1 MKKLLTIGLL
11 TATFAT
17 AMNAQPKL
25 ASDNI
30 DEVLKAMT
38 LEEKAKLLVGG
49 ANNFFG
55 ANAVVGGEAD
65 LVAGAAGTSPAIPRL
80 GIPAT
85 VLTDGPAGVRINP
98 TRKGTDKT
106 YYATAFPI
114 GSCLASTWNTE
125 LVSKVGEAIGNETKE
140 YRCDVILGPGMNLH
154 RNPLCGR
161 NFEYYSEDP
170 LLTGKIAAAYI
181 QGVQSQGAGV
191 SAKHFA
197 VNSQETDRTAV
208 DERVSQRAARELYL
222 RGFEIAVRESDPWTI
237 MASYNQ
243 VNGQYSMGNHDLLTK
258 ILRED
263 WGYKGIVMTDWI
275 GIREGLET
283 ISEVHAG
290 NDLMEPGQPAQVEE
304 IIKGV
309 KEGKLDIADVDRNV
323 RRMLEYIVKTPSF
336 RQYPASN
343 NPDFKAHA
351 AITRQ
356 SAAEGIVLLKNNGAL
371 PFRTEGN
378 HNSQFSARACS
389 LSSERTLNSQLI
401 KTVALFGEN
410 SYDFLSGGTGSGC
423 VHPPYVVDM
432 LQGLEN
438 AGIKSSATLTDIYR
452 KYIDYARIKFQAERH
467 PAKWF
472 QTEMMGQQKYP
483 EISLSP
489 IAINKEVQ
497 AADAAIITIGR
508 QAGEGIDRDID
519 TEFNLIPEER
529 ALITDVCNAFHAAG
543 KPVIVIINSGSVI
556 ETASWSS
563 YPDAILCAWQPGMEG
578 GNSIADLLTGKVNPS
593 GKLTMT
599 WPIAATD
606 HASTKNFPGNIDDYT
621 FQMMVGN
628 KMPVPGHAYTN
639 HEEDIYVGYRFFD
652 TFNKEVAYP
661 FGFGLSY
668 TTFAFSKPVVKL
680 STLRSALPLGSSK
693 NSQLSTLNSQLSTL
707 NSQLSTVQ
715 VSITVKN
722 TGAVSG
728 KEVAQVYVQA
738 PKGRLEK
745 PVQELKAFAKTREL
759 QPGESQTLTMTIPV
773 RDLASF
779 DEAGS
784 QWITEA
790 GTYTFRI
797 GNNSRNIAATAQLKI
812 AEYTEKTTNALA
824 PQQPLKLLKQ

>member
-1 MKKLLTIGLL
+1 MKRLLTTYLL
-11 TATFAT
+11 AATFAMT
-17 AMNAQPKL
+17 TNAQIQL
-25 ASDNI
+25 RADNI

-49 ANNFFG
+49 ANNFFS

-85 VLTDGPAGVRINP
+85 VLTDGPAGVRIDP

-125 LVSKVGEAIGNETKE
+125 LVNKVGQAIGNETKE

-222 RGFEIAVRESDPWTI
+222 RGFEIAVRESNPWTI

-258 ILRED
+258 ILRDD
-263 WGYKGIVMTDWI
+263 WGFKGIVMTDWI
-275 GIREGLET
+275 GIREGLPT
-283 ISEVHAG
+283 ISEVQAG
-290 NDLMEPGQPAQVEE
+290 NDLMEPGQPAQINE
-304 IIKGV
+304 IIEGV
-309 KEGKLDIADVDRNV
+309 KSGKLDIKDVDRNV

-336 RQYPASN
+336 LKYPASN
-343 NPDFKAHA
+343 NPDFVAHA

-356 SAAEGIVLLKNNGAL
+356 SANEGIVLLKNNGTL
-371 PFRTEGN
+371 PWKNG
-378 HNSQFSARACS
+378 S
-389 LSSERTLNSQLI
+389 I

-432 LQGLEN
+432 LQGLKN
-438 AGIKSSATLTDIYR
+438 AGINSSPVLTDIYR
-452 KYIDYARIKFQAERH
+452 KYIEFARVKFQEERH

-483 EISLSP
+483 EIGLDP
-489 IAINKEVQ
+489 ICIHKEVRG
-497 AADAAIITIGR
+497 ADAAIITIGR
-508 QAGEGIDRDID
+508 QAGEGIDRDIN
-519 TEFNLIPEER
+519 TEFNLNAEER

-543 KPVIVIINSGSVI
+543 KPVVVIINSGSVI
-556 ETASWSS
+556 ETASWSG

-606 HASTKNFPGNIDDYT
+606 HASTKNFPGQIDDYSLQ
-621 FQMMVGN
+621 QMIGS
-628 KMPVPGHAYTN
+628 KAPIPCHAYTN
-639 HEEDIYVGYRFFD
+639 HEEDIYVGYRYFD
-652 TFNKEVAYP
+652 TFGRDVAYP

-668 TTFAFSKPVVKL
+668 TTFAFSKPVVK
-680 STLRSALPLGSSK
+680 AKGK
-693 NSQLSTLNSQLSTL
+693 NA
-707 NSQLSTVQ
+707 VE

-722 TGAVSG
+722 TGSVSG
-728 KEVAQVYVQA
+728 KEVAQVYVKA
-738 PKGRLEK
+738 PKGKLEK
-745 PVQELKAFAKTREL
+745 PAQELKAFAKTNEL
-759 QPGESQTLTMTIPV
+759 QPGESQLLTMSIPV
-773 RDLASF
+773 RMLASF
-779 DEAGS
+779 DEANS
-784 QWITEA
+784 QWLTEA
-790 GTYTFRI
+790 GTYTFNI
-797 GNNSRNIAATAQLKI
+797 GNSSRNIAATATLKLG
-812 AEYTEKTTNALA
+812 EYTEKTTNALA
-824 PQQPLKLLKQ
+824 PQHKLNLMKQ

>member
-1 MKKLLTIGLL
+1 MKRLLTLGLSVLL
-11 TATFAT
+11 TTVTMT
-17 AMNAQPKL
+17 AQTKL
-25 ASDNI
+25 RADNI

-49 ANNFFG
+49 ANKFFS
-55 ANAVVGGEAD
+55 ATAVVGGEAD
-65 LVAGAAGTSPAIPRL
+65 LVAGAAGTSPEIARL

-85 VLTDGPAGVRINP
+85 VLTDGPAGVRIDP
-98 TRKGTDKT
+98 TRPGDSKT

-125 LVSKVGEAIGNETKE
+125 LVRKVGEAIGNETKE

-170 LLTGKIAAAYI
+170 LVTGKIAAAYI
-181 QGVQSQGAGV
+181 NGVQSQGAGV

-197 VNSQETDRTAV
+197 VNSQETDRTSV

-222 RGFEIAVRESDPWTI
+222 RGFEIAVRESNPWTV
-237 MASYNQ
+237 MASYNK
-243 VNGQYSMGNHDLLTK
+243 VNGQFSMGNHDLLTK
-258 ILRED
+258 ILRDD
-263 WGYKGIVMTDWI
+263 WGFKGIVMTDWI

-283 ISEVHAG
+283 IAEVHAG
-290 NDLMEPGQPAQVEE
+290 NDLMEPGQPAQVQE
-304 IIKGV
+304 IIDGV
-309 KEGKLDIADVDRNV
+309 KNGKLDIADVDRNV

-336 RQYPASN
+336 KQYPASN

-356 SAAEGIVLLKNNGAL
+356 SAAEGIVLLKNNGTL
-371 PFRTEGN
+371 PWNQPTAK
-378 HNSQFSARACS
+378 SQQPKA
-389 LSSERTLNSQLI
+389 I

-438 AGIKSSATLTDIYR
+438 AGIKSSASLTDIYR
-452 KYIDYARIKFQAERH
+452 KYIDYARAKFQAERH

-483 EISLSP
+483 EIGLSP

-606 HASTKNFPGNIDDYT
+606 HASTKNFPGSLDDYT
-621 FQMMVGN
+621 FELMVGN
-628 KMPVPGHAYTN
+628 RMPIPGHAYTS

-652 TFNKEVAYP
+652 TFNREVAYP
-661 FGFGLSY
+661 FGYGLSY
-668 TTFAFSKPVVKL
+668 TTFAFSNAKIK
-680 STLRSALPLGSSK
+680 
-693 NSQLSTLNSQLSTL
+693 QLNNESIE
-707 NSQLSTVQ
+707 
-715 VSITVKN
+715 VSVTVKN
-722 TGAVSG
+722 TGSVAG
-728 KEVAQVYVQA
+728 KEVAQVYVTA

-759 QPGESQTLTMTIPV
+759 KPGESQTLTMQMAR

-779 DEAGS
+779 DEANS
-784 QWITEA
+784 QWLTEA

-797 GNNSRNIAATAQLKI
+797 GASSRDIKFELPLALK
-812 AEYTEKTTNALA
+812 EYTEKTTNALA
-824 PQQPLKLLKQ
+824 PQQPLNLMKQ

>member
-1 MKKLLTIGLL
+1 MMKRLISTVLV
-11 TATFAT
+11 ATT
-17 AMNAQPKL
+17 CMMTMNAQPKL
-25 ASDNI
+25 SATNI
-30 DEVLKAMT
+30 DEVMKAMT

-55 ANAVVGGEAD
+55 DQAVVGGEAD

-85 VLTDGPAGVRINP
+85 VLTDGPAGVRIDP

-114 GSCLASTWNTE
+114 GSCLASTWNTD
-125 LVSKVGEAIGNETKE
+125 LVGKVGEAIGNETKE

-181 QGVQSQGAGV
+181 NGVQSQGAGV

-197 VNSQETDRTAV
+197 VNSQETDRTSV
-208 DERVSQRAARELYL
+208 DERLSQRAARELYL
-222 RGFEIAVRESDPWTI
+222 RGFEIAVRESAPWTI

-243 VNGQYSMGNHDLLTK
+243 VNGQYSMGNRDLLTS
-258 ILRED
+258 ILRDD

-275 GIREGLET
+275 GIRKGLET
-283 ISEVHAG
+283 ITEVQAG
-290 NDLMEPGQPAQVEE
+290 NDLMEPGQPAQVKE
-304 IIKGV
+304 IIEGV
-309 KEGKLDIADVDRNV
+309 KSGKLDIADVDRNV

-336 RQYPASN
+336 KQYPASN
-343 NPDFKAHA
+343 APDFKAHA

-356 SAAEGIVLLKNNGAL
+356 SAAEGIVLLKNNGTL
-371 PFRTEGN
+371 PWKDV
-378 HNSQFSARACS
+378 
-389 LSSERTLNSQLI
+389 

-410 SYDFLSGGTGSGC
+410 SYNFLSGGVGSGC

-432 LQGLEN
+432 LEGLKN
-438 AGIKSSATLTDIYR
+438 AGIKSSETLTDIYR
-452 KYIDYARIKFQAERH
+452 KYIDYARVKFQAERH

-483 EISLSP
+483 EISISP
-489 IAINKEVQ
+489 IAVNKEVNT
-497 AADAAIITIGR
+497 ADAAIITIGR
-508 QAGEGIDRDID
+508 QAGEGIDRDIQ

-529 ALITDVCNAFHAAG
+529 ALIIDVCNAFHQAG
-543 KPVIVIINSGSVI
+543 KPVVVIINSGSVI

-578 GNSIADLLTGKVNPS
+578 GNSVADLLTGKVNPS

-599 WPIAATD
+599 WPLAATD
-606 HASTKNFPGNIDDYT
+606 HPSTKGYPGTMDFYT
-621 FQMMVGN
+621 YEVTRGYTGQVQGYD
-628 KMPVPGHAYTN
+628 YTN

-661 FGFGLSY
+661 FGYGLSY
-668 TTFAFSKPVVKL
+668 TTFEFSKPVVKVNGDVV
-680 STLRSALPLGSSK
+680 A
-693 NSQLSTLNSQLSTL
+693 
-707 NSQLSTVQ
+707 
-715 VSITVKN
+715 VSVTVKN
-722 TGAVSG
+722 TGSVAG
-728 KEVAQVYVQA
+728 KEVAQVYVTA
-738 PKGRLEK
+738 PKGQIEK
-745 PVQELKAFAKTREL
+745 PAQELKAFAKTREL
-759 QPGESQTLTMTIPV
+759 KPGESQTLTMQIPV
-773 RDLASF
+773 RMLASF

-784 QWITEA
+784 QWLTE
-790 GTYTFRI
+790 GGDYLFKI
-797 GNNSRNIAATAQLKI
+797 GASSRDIRCTATAKVGQ
-812 AEYTEKTTNALA
+812 YTEKVSSALA
-824 PQQPLKLLKQ
+824 PKAKLNLLKQ

>member
-1 MKKLLTIGLL
+1 MKRLLTTYLL
-11 TATFAT
+11 AATFAMT
-17 AMNAQPKL
+17 TNAQVQL
-25 ASDNI
+25 RADNI
-30 DEVLKAMT
+30 DEVIKAMT

-49 ANNFFG
+49 ANNFFS

-85 VLTDGPAGVRINP
+85 VLTDGPAGVRIDP

-125 LVSKVGEAIGNETKE
+125 LVNKVGQAIGNETKE

-222 RGFEIAVRESDPWTI
+222 RGFEIAVRESNPWTI

-258 ILRED
+258 ILRDD
-263 WGYKGIVMTDWI
+263 WGFKGIVMTDWI
-275 GIREGLET
+275 GIREGLPT
-283 ISEVHAG
+283 ISEVQAG
-290 NDLMEPGQPAQVEE
+290 NDLMEPGQSAQINE
-304 IIKGV
+304 IIEGV
-309 KEGKLDIADVDRNV
+309 KSGKLDIKDVDRNV

-336 RQYPASN
+336 LKYPASN
-343 NPDFKAHA
+343 NPDFVAHA

-356 SAAEGIVLLKNNGAL
+356 SANEGIVLLKNNGTL
-371 PFRTEGN
+371 PWKNG
-378 HNSQFSARACS
+378 S
-389 LSSERTLNSQLI
+389 I

-432 LQGLEN
+432 LQGLKN
-438 AGIKSSATLTDIYR
+438 AGISSSPVLTDIYR
-452 KYIDYARIKFQAERH
+452 KYIEFARVKFQAERH

-483 EISLSP
+483 EIGLDP
-489 IAINKEVQ
+489 ICIHKEVRG
-497 AADAAIITIGR
+497 ADAAIITIGR
-508 QAGEGIDRDID
+508 QAGEGIDRDIN
-519 TEFNLIPEER
+519 TEFNLNAEER

-543 KPVIVIINSGSVI
+543 KPVVVIINSGSVI
-556 ETASWSS
+556 ETASWSG

-606 HASTKNFPGNIDDYT
+606 HASTKNFPGQIDDYSL
-621 FQMMVGN
+621 QMMIGN
-628 KMPVPGHAYTN
+628 KAPIPCHAYTN
-639 HEEDIYVGYRFFD
+639 HEEDIYVGYRYFD
-652 TFNKEVAYP
+652 TFGRNVAYP
-661 FGFGLSY
+661 FGYGLSY
-668 TTFAFSKPVVKL
+668 TTFAFSKPVVK
-680 STLRSALPLGSSK
+680 AKGK
-693 NSQLSTLNSQLSTL
+693 NA
-707 NSQLSTVQ
+707 VE

-722 TGAVSG
+722 TGSVSG
-728 KEVAQVYVQA
+728 KEVAQVYVKA
-738 PKGRLEK
+738 PKGKLEK
-745 PVQELKAFAKTREL
+745 PAQELKAFAKTNEL
-759 QPGESQTLTMTIPV
+759 QPGESQVLTMTIPV
-773 RDLASF
+773 RMLASF
-779 DEAGS
+779 DEANS
-784 QWITEA
+784 QWLTEA
-790 GTYTFRI
+790 GTYTFNI
-797 GNNSRNIAATAQLKI
+797 GNSSRNIAATATLKLG
-812 AEYTEKTTNALA
+812 EYTEKTTNALA
-824 PQQPLKLLKQ
+824 PQHKLNLMKQ

>member
-1 MKKLLTIGLL
+1 MKRLLTTGFLL
-11 TATFAT
+11 ATFAMT
-17 AMNAQPKL
+17 MNAQPQL
-25 ASDNI
+25 RADNI

-38 LEEKAKLLVGG
+38 LEEKARLLVGG

-55 ANAVVGGEAD
+55 TGAVVGGEAD

-114 GSCLASTWNTE
+114 GSCLASTWNID

-275 GIREGLET
+275 GIRQGLET

-309 KEGKLDIADVDRNV
+309 KEGKLDMADVDRNV

-336 RQYPASN
+336 HKYPASN
-343 NPDFKAHA
+343 NPDFKTHA

-356 SAAEGIVLLKNNGAL
+356 SAAEGIVLLKNNGTL
-371 PFRTEGN
+371 PWKSG
-378 HNSQFSARACS
+378 A
-389 LSSERTLNSQLI
+389 I
-401 KTVALFGEN
+401 KTVALFGES

-438 AGIKSSATLTDIYR
+438 AGIKSSATLTEIYR

-483 EISLSP
+483 EIALSP
-489 IAINKEVQ
+489 IAIGKEVQ
-497 AADAAIITIGR
+497 GADAAIITIGR

-529 ALITDVCNAFHAAG
+529 ALIIDVCNAFHQAG

-556 ETASWSS
+556 EAASWSG

-606 HASTKNFPGNIDDYT
+606 HASTKNFPGTIDDYS
-621 FQMMVGN
+621 FKMMVGN
-628 KMPVPGHAYTN
+628 HMPIPGHAYTN
-639 HEEDIYVGYRFFD
+639 HEEDIYVGYRYFD
-652 TFNKEVAYP
+652 TFGKDVAYP

-668 TTFAFSKPVVKL
+668 TTFQMSKPVVKAKGN
-680 STLRSALPLGSSK
+680 TA
-693 NSQLSTLNSQLSTL
+693 
-707 NSQLSTVQ
+707 VE
-715 VSITVKN
+715 VSITIKN
-722 TGAVSG
+722 TGAVAG

-745 PVQELKAFAKTREL
+745 PTQELKAFAKTREL

-784 QWITEA
+784 QWVTDA
-790 GTYTFRI
+790 GTYVFRI
-797 GNNSRNIAATAQLKI
+797 GSSSRDISDTASLKL

-824 PQQPLKLLKQ
+824 PQQPLNLLKQ

>member
-1 MKKLLTIGLL
+1 MKRLLTLGLSVLL
-11 TATFAT
+11 TTATMT
-17 AMNAQPKL
+17 AQTKL
-25 ASDNI
+25 RADNI

-55 ANAVVGGEAD
+55 AGAVVGGEAD
-65 LVAGAAGTSPAIPRL
+65 LVAGAAGTSPEIARL

-85 VLTDGPAGVRINP
+85 VLTDGPAGVRIDP

-181 QGVQSQGAGV
+181 QGVQKEGVGV

-197 VNSQETDRTAV
+197 VNSQETDRTSV

-237 MASYNQ
+237 MASYNKI
-243 VNGQYSMGNHDLLTK
+243 NGQFSMCNHDLLTK
-258 ILRED
+258 ILRDD
-263 WGYKGIVMTDWI
+263 WGYKGLVMTDWI
-275 GIREGLET
+275 GIREGLPT
-283 ISEVHAG
+283 IAEVQAG
-290 NDLMEPGQPAQVEE
+290 NDLMEPGQPAQVQE
-304 IIKGV
+304 IIEGV
-309 KEGKLDIADVDRNV
+309 KSGKLAIADVDRNV

-336 RQYPASN
+336 HQYPASN

-356 SAAEGIVLLKNNGAL
+356 SAAEGIVLLKNNGTL
-371 PFRTEGN
+371 PWKDG
-378 HNSQFSARACS
+378 A
-389 LSSERTLNSQLI
+389 I
-401 KTVALFGEN
+401 KMVALFGEN

-438 AGIKSSATLTDIYR
+438 AGIKSSPVLTDIYR
-452 KYIDYARIKFQAERH
+452 KYIDFAKAKFQAERH
-467 PAKWF
+467 PAKWYQMEYF
-472 QTEMMGQQKYP
+472 GQQKYP
-483 EISLSP
+483 EIAISP
-489 IAINKEVQ
+489 IAINNEVNT
-497 AADAAIITIGR
+497 ADAAIITIGR
-508 QAGEGIDRDID
+508 QAGEGVDRDID
-519 TEFNLIPEER
+519 TEFNLVPEER
-529 ALITDVCNAFHAAG
+529 ALIMDVCNAFHAAG
-543 KPVIVIINSGSVI
+543 KPVVVIINSGSVI
-556 ETASWSS
+556 ETASWSG

-593 GKLTMT
+593 GKLTMS

-606 HASTKNFPGNIDDYT
+606 HPSTKNFPGNIDFYSFKEMAAQKKPISGYT
-621 FQMMVGN
+621 
-628 KMPVPGHAYTN
+628 YTN
-639 HEEDIYVGYRFFD
+639 HEEDIYVGYRYFD
-652 TFNKEVAYP
+652 TFQREVAYP
-661 FGFGLSY
+661 FGYGLSY
-668 TTFAFSKPVVKL
+668 TTFELSKPTVKARGNL
-680 STLRSALPLGSSK
+680 VDIA
-693 NSQLSTLNSQLSTL
+693 
-707 NSQLSTVQ
+707 V
-715 VSITVKN
+715 TVKN
-722 TGAVSG
+722 TGSVAG
-728 KEVAQVYVQA
+728 KEVVQVYVQA
-738 PKGRLEK
+738 PAGKLEK

-759 QPGESQTLTMTIPV
+759 KPGESQTLTMNLLL

-784 QWITEA
+784 QWLTEA
-790 GTYTFRI
+790 GTYTFRF
-797 GNNSRNIAATAQLKI
+797 GFSSRDIKASLPLALK
-812 AEYTEKTTNALA
+812 EYTEKTSNALA
-824 PQQPLKLLKQ
+824 PQEQLNLMKQ